1 MAISN
6 FTTMKTLFF
15 IALYFISLALYS
27 QTEIPKKG
35 SISWDEFDSIYNEA
49 VNQPEYT
56 GGVQHWEKTK
66 QALETPESERTDFQK
81 KLVQEYEESNSQQQ
95 AVIVNDNKTSTDR
108 NPSSKKTRD
117 FDNLFVAL
125 GLILIAILIFFLRK
139 KYNIG
144 VTVYKDTKHLQ
155 ANNLPQGL
163 SFLIDCL
170 IILLLTI
177 FLVNLVN
184 TKYVWWIVISIYV
197 FYSYIEYLIT
207 TPGKFL
213 FSHKVL
219 NKDLSFPPFWKILLR
234 NFIKLP
240 VFFFWLGLIYVIGLF
255 PIFIMA
261 IVGINFRKIH
271 INNIHFFY
279 DDLLGIAVY
288 NTRRVKKEKE
298 LNIEEPKEK
307 HLGLDYSNTLTE
319 EEKIKLWRFK
329 KLNFSMI
336 NNLDSKEVII
346 LSIITGAIIFLLS
359 GYLFGE
365 YYGKPRLLHFNFTL
379 AISMFIISFGVSY
392 LILNKRI
399 KK

>member
-1 MAISN
+1 MKICL
-6 FTTMKTLFF
+6 FTILC
-15 IALYFISLALYS
+15 FISLLVYS
-27 QTEIPKKG
+27 QTNSQKEITN
-35 SISWDEFDSIYNEA
+35 WDEFNEA
-49 VNQPEYT
+49 YQELVNQPEYT

-66 QALETPESERTDFQK
+66 QALETSENERTDFQK
-81 KLVQEYEESNSQQQ
+81 KLVQEYEEPNSQQQ
-95 AVIVNDNKTSTDR
+95 AITVNDNKASIDKK
-108 NPSSKKTRD
+108 PSSKKTRD

-125 GLILIAILIFFLRK
+125 GLILLAILIFFLRK

-170 IILLLTI
+170 IILLLTV
-177 FLVNLVN
+177 FLVNLVD

-197 FYSYIEYLIT
+197 LYSYIEYLIG

-219 NKDLSFPPFWKILLR
+219 NKDLSQPPFWKILLR

-261 IVGINFRKIH
+261 IAGINFRKIH
-271 INNIHFFY
+271 INNVHFFY

-288 NTRRVKKEKE
+288 NTRRLKKEKE
-298 LNIEEPKEK
+298 LNVEESKEK
-307 HLGLDYSNTLTE
+307 HLGLDYSDTLTE

-329 KLNFSMI
+329 KLNLSVI
-336 NNLDSKEVII
+336 NSLDSKEVII
-346 LSIITGAIIFLLS
+346 VSIIIGAIIFLIF
-359 GYLFGE
+359 GYMFGE

>member
-1 MAISN
+1 MATSN
-6 FTTMKTLFF
+6 FTTMKTLIF
-15 IALYFISLALYS
+15 INLYFISLALYS
-27 QTEIPKKG
+27 QTKPSGEITN
-35 SISWDEFDSIYNEA
+35 WDDFNKYYEEQ

-66 QALETPESERTDFQK
+66 QALETPENERTDFQK
-81 KLVQEYEESNSQQQ
+81 KLVQEYEESNIQQQ
-95 AVIVNDNKTSTDR
+95 IITDNENTTST
-108 NPSSKKTRD
+108 NKKASLKKTRD
-117 FDNLFVAL
+117 FDILFVAI
-125 GLILIAILIFFLRK
+125 GLILLAILIFFLRK

-144 VTVYKDTKHLQ
+144 VTEYKDTTYLQ

-170 IILLLTI
+170 IILLLTV
-177 FLVNLVN
+177 FLANLMDA
-184 TKYVWWIVISIYV
+184 KYVLWIVSSIYV
-197 FYSYIEYLIT
+197 LYSYIEYLIG

-219 NKDLSFPPFWKILLR
+219 NKDLSQPPFWKILLR

-240 VFFFWLGLIYVIGLF
+240 IFIFWLGLIYVIGLF

-261 IVGINFRKIH
+261 IAGINFRKIH
-271 INNIHFFY
+271 INNVHFFY

-288 NTRRVKKEKE
+288 NTRRLKKE
-298 LNIEEPKEK
+298 LNVEESKEK
-307 HLGLDYSNTLTE
+307 HLGLDYSDTLTE
-319 EEKIKLWRFK
+319 EEKIKLWRFP
-329 KLNFSMI
+329 KLNFPLI

-346 LSIITGAIIFLLS
+346 VSIIIGAIIFLIF
-359 GYLFGE
+359 GYMFGE
-365 YYGKPRLLHFNFTL
+365 YYGKPRIFHFNFTL
-379 AISMFIISFGVSY
+379 AISMFIISSGISY